1 MLTSDLFEKSRK
13 RKKKTRAAARS
24 KPKRGF
30 GIYLGWPGYGGLV
43 GDGTSSGDGG
53 GDGGGMEESQ
63 EELFEVKMSPNR
75 LLQWAQSEEAKGI
88 RAGFEAELI
97 FADTQSGPDGSDR
110 DDYYDEP
117 DMDMDERVDDLDDV
131 FHFFRGG
138 DGYLSDRAW
147 DRIRDQVNEQYMEF
161 IDEIAADRF
170 DLDALENNVGSSYT
184 DEEWMS
190 KARAELGDDAEDGEI
205 RKRALEIYREY
216 LQEVYDEGFDNEE
229 YQEAYDEFRDD
240 LHGELLS
247 DFLES
252 ADLRYMSDWY
262 REFELDWPY
271 MLGDERESNYGSRDW
286 DEIAGDLKNELDLK
300 DVRTGGYH
308 GVMRRE
314 GRWIL
319 EQDGSL
325 SPDDS
330 DTDAGIEIVSPPMPL
345 PEALDKLNRLAEWAR
360 DSDRGNAYTNNST
373 GLHMGVSLPFK
384 NGSVDFVKLVL
395 FLGDK
400 KVLEDF
406 HRTANGFA
414 KSAFDKLSKVIKSR
428 PLAAQDMAYMI
439 QKNLI
444 QLAEKQLGSFGQNEK
459 YTSVHAQEGYVEF
472 RGAGGRWLD
481 RFADDQSLLQATMA
495 RYAYAMHLAGRPD
508 LEREEYAKKLTKL
521 ISNAGAGADV
531 WAKFQSGQINVEQL
545 KTQWA
550 AQYGPELDDREET
563 DIWIIASKDDP
574 NYLFTEKEF
583 SSKEEAEEY
592 LRDHGNRRAQLR
604 YTVTKSIRSYWE
616 IIDADT
622 EEPKAVVYGTKF
634 EALDKRNS
642 DPELRGSA
650 DVRPMGGM
658 QGKETADWEVFD
670 PDSNQVIKTYENQ
683 RLEKAVDDFLYNDL
697 DIVSNNGVFDRKTL
711 DDRYPNAYVRR
722 KDGDAQEP
730 KPKKSLNR
738 RQELARRIVQRQ
750 TKQLGSNEQE
760 WIVWHGRAVD
770 DNTKFYKITAPTEDV
785 AKERVSRRDR
795 SSSGSNYSW
804 SYSALLKSD
813 ASEQW
818 LIFADYI
825 DSRDPTNVKTIEN
838 RLQSGA
844 TKEMALKVFIEK
856 LEADDYKLAKGT
868 TPRIKPLVDPSKVI
882 DLDKVKDNKF
892 PEVATQ
898 YTTNNLSNR
907 GGGFTGYWLIK
918 SADGRTLHR
927 FGGIGNVQADANRI
941 ARDWI
946 QQNSTALANRNL
958 ESGIEVVPE
967 MNESRDIFEEFQTFK
982 VRYLQNNLP
991 KQATIVAR
999 SLTEATDKWKN
1010 IATKKQISK
1019 YKITGV

>member
-1 MLTSDLFEKSRK
+1 MLTSDLFEKSKK
-13 RKKKTRAAARS
+13 RKKKIRS
-24 KPKRGF
+24 KARKNAKRGL

-43 GDGTSSGDGG
+43 GDGTSSGDSSDGG
-53 GDGGGMEESQ
+53 GSDGGGMEESQ

-97 FADTQSGPDGSDR
+97 FADTQSGPDSSD
-110 DDYYDEP
+110 DDDYDEP
-117 DMDMDERVDDLDDV
+117 DMDMDERVRDFNDVLD
-131 FHFFRGG
+131 FFRSG
-138 DGYLSDRAW
+138 DGYVSDRAW
-147 DRIRDQVNEQYMEF
+147 DRIYSQVNEQYIEF
-161 IDEIAADRF
+161 IDERAANQFDR
-170 DLDALENNVGSSYT
+170 DALENNVGTSYT
-184 DEEWMS
+184 DDEWIEG
-190 KARAELGDDAEDGEI
+190 ARAELGDDADDSQI
-205 RKRALEIYREY
+205 RKRALELYSDH
-216 LQEVYDEGFDNEE
+216 LDQVYEEGFENED
-229 YQEAYDEFRDD
+229 YQEAYDQFRDE
-240 LHGELLS
+240 LYEELLE
-247 DFLES
+247 DFLDEVG
-252 ADLRYMSDWY
+252 LRYMSDWY
-262 REFELDWPY
+262 NEFSLDWPY
-271 MLGDERESNYGSRDW
+271 WNRNERDYNSGARDW
-286 DEIAGDLKNELDLK
+286 DEIAEDLKNELDLQ

-308 GVMRRE
+308 GVMRKE

-325 SPDDS
+325 DPDDS

-360 DSDRGNAYTNNST
+360 DSDRGNAYTNRST
-373 GLHMGVSLPFK
+373 GLHMGVSLPYK

-406 HRTANGFA
+406 GRNANGYA
-414 KSAFDKLSKVIKSR
+414 KSAFDKLAAAIKSR
-428 PLAAQDMAYMI
+428 PLAAKDMAYMI

-459 YTSVHAQEGYVEF
+459 YTSVHSQSGYVEF

-495 RYAYAMHLAGRPD
+495 RYAYAMYLAGRPD
-508 LEREEYAKKLTKL
+508 LEKQEYAKKLTKL
-521 ISNAGAGADV
+521 ISEAGAAADV

-550 AQYGPELDDREET
+550 AQYGSELDDREET

-574 NYLFTEKEF
+574 NYTFTDKEF
-583 SSKEEAEEY
+583 NSKEDAEEY
-592 LRDHGNRRAQLR
+592 LRVHGNRRAQLR
-604 YTVTKSIRSYWE
+604 YRAIKSVRSYWE
-616 IIDADT
+616 IIDVDS

-634 EALDKRNS
+634 EALDKKNS
-642 DPELRGSA
+642 VPELKDSTEI
-650 DVRPMGGM
+650 RPMGGM
-658 QGKETADWEVFD
+658 EGKEITDWEVFD
-670 PDSNQVIKTYENQ
+670 PDSNQVIQTYENQ
-683 RLEKAVDDFLYNDL
+683 RLEKAVDSYLY
-697 DIVSNNGVFDRKTL
+697 DRGPFGSDETL

-722 KDGDAQEP
+722 KDGDDV
-730 KPKKSLNR
+730 KSKTKKSLNR
-738 RQELARRIVQRQ
+738 RQSLARQIVQRQ
-750 TKQLGSNEQE
+750 TKQLSGEEQP
-760 WIVWHGRAVD
+760 WYVWSGNHVLD
-770 DNTKFYKITAPTEDV
+770 DTDFYKITAPTEEI
-785 AKERVSRRDR
+785 AKERVVRRARDVGNAR
-795 SSSGSNYSW
+795 AY
-804 SYSALLKSD
+804 YYTAIPMSD

-818 LIFADYI
+818 RISLEYI
-825 DSRDPTNVKTIEN
+825 DNSDPTNVKTIQDK
-838 RLQSGA
+838 RQFGA
-844 TKEMALKVFIEK
+844 TKEQALKLFIER
-856 LEADDYKLAKGT
+856 LEADGYKLAKGT
-868 TPRIKPLVDPSKVI
+868 TPRVKPLVDPSKVT

-907 GGGFTGYWLIK
+907 DGGFTGYWLIK

-927 FGGIGNVQADANRI
+927 FGGVGNVQADANRI
-941 ARDWI
+941 ARSWI